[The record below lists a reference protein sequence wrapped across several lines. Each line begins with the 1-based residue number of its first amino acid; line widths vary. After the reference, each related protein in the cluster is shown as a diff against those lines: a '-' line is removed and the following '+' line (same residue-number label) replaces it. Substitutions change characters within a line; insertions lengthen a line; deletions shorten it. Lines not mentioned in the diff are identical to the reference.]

1 MTITKTTE
9 FKNGS
14 ADQYRVSLPRD
25 FAVLS
30 SDQDAWYYGCW
41 ASAQR
46 RVLFFYAEGDCTTI
60 ECTTDTEFTFSVLE
74 WARWSERMGYKPA
87 LKLREEQSERWE
99 DLGLEDLMARTQSHG
114 YGFKEMI

>member
-30 SDQDAWYYGCW
+30 SDQSWYYGCW

-46 RVLFFYAEGDCTTI
+46 RVLFFYAEGTAQRLSAQQTLSSL
-60 ECTTDTEFTFSVLE
+60 SVLE